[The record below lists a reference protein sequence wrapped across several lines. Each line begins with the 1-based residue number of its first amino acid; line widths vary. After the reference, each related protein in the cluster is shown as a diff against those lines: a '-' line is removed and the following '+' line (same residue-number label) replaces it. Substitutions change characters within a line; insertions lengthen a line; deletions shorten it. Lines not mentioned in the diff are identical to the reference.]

1 MPFRFSPRPNH
12 ASEIRWQP
20 WSEAPFARATAE
32 GKLVLL
38 SISAVW
44 CHWCHVMDEETYSN
58 RAVIDL
64 INERFIAVRVDND
77 ERPEI
82 NARYNMGGWPTTAL
96 LTARGEIISGATYV
110 PPEAMLLLLERVIEF
125 CATQKERI
133 AEHLE
138 QARALR
144 EERRERER
152 AVVGELDAEMPG
164 EILADIIE
172 RFDEEHGGFG
182 GAPKFPHLDA
192 LSLLLDR
199 WRLARIP
206 SPRESDRATLTAAA
220 HRYEVMLRKTLSS
233 MIHGGLYDTE
243 EGGFYRYATEADWS
257 VPHYEKMTE
266 DHAQLL
272 PVIAGVFLMTADEDL
287 RRVLRQ
293 TWQWIRG
300 TLYDEQTGL
309 FGGSQDAD
317 EAYALRSAAE
327 RRSYPAPFVDR
338 ANYTQQTAGLAGA
351 LFSVADALDDA
362 EIARYAE
369 AALDAL
375 HDRLRDASGLLYHLL
390 PPDGAPPSVERLLTD
405 QVAYVNAALDAYGY
419 NGAERFLQRAK
430 DLADRLFPIFGH
442 EGRLRDHAHG
452 DRTGALGEALYGLR
466 ENASA
471 AEALLRLSGI
481 TEEPEYRIRAQSIL
495 RHCGEQARGG
505 SLFAAKYAAVLSFA
519 LGPCSMLH
527 IHADVAHARAFLRAS
542 KRLPDPYLVAC
553 TVLSEA
559 QEHEALFC
567 RGTTCAAPVR
577 DADALR
583 SAWEGLFAITK
594 GA

>member
-1 MPFRFSPRPNH
+1 MAFRFSPRANH
-12 ASEIRWQP
+12 AAEIKWQS
-20 WSEAPFARATAE
+20 WSEESFARAAAE

-64 INERFIAVRVDND
+64 INERFVAVRVDND

-110 PPEAMLLLLERVIEF
+110 PPEAMLLLLERVMAFYTTE
-125 CATQKERI
+125 KERI
-133 AEHLE
+133 VAHLE
-138 QARALR
+138 QGRALR

-152 AVVGELDAEMPG
+152 SAEGELDVELPG
-164 EILADIIE
+164 EILAEIIE

-182 GAPKFPHLDA
+182 SAPKFPHPDVLA
-192 LSLLLDR
+192 LLLAR
-199 WRLARIP
+199 WRIP
-206 SPRESDRATLTAAA
+206 SPRTRA
-220 HRYEVMLRKTLSS
+220 YETMLRKTLSG
-233 MIHGGLYDTE
+233 MLHGGLYDTE

-266 DHAQLL
+266 DHAHLL
-272 PVIAGVFLMTADEDL
+272 PVIAGVYLMTEDDDL
-287 RRVLRQ
+287 HRVLRQ

-300 TLYDEQTGL
+300 TLYDERTRL

-317 EAYALRSAAE
+317 EAYSLLGAAE
-327 RRSYPAPFVDR
+327 RRSHPTPFVDR
-338 ANYTQQTAGLAGA
+338 ASYTQQTAALAGA

-362 EIARYAE
+362 EIARCAE

-375 HDRLRDASGLLYHLL
+375 DDRMRDASGLFYHLL
-390 PPDGAPPSVERLLTD
+390 PADGAPPAVERLLTD
-405 QVAYVNAALDAYGY
+405 QVAYVNAALDAYEY
-419 NGAERFLQRAK
+419 NGAERFLRRAK
-430 DLADRLFPIFGH
+430 DLADRLWPVFWH
-442 EGRLRDHAHG
+442 EGRLRDHAHS
-452 DRTGALGEALYGLR
+452 DRTGALGEAVFGLR

-471 AEALLRLSGI
+471 AEALLRLAGI
-481 TEEPEYRIRAQSIL
+481 TAEPEYRVRAESIL
-495 RHCGEQARGG
+495 RHCAEQARGG

-519 LGPCSMLH
+519 MAPRSTLR
-527 IHADVAHARAFLRAS
+527 IHADEAHARAFLRAA
-542 KRLPDPYLVAC
+542 KRLPDPYLLLC
-553 TVLSEA
+553 TVLSGER
-559 QEHEALFC
+559 ENEALLC

-583 SAWEGLFAITK
+583 SAWEGLFAATLQVPEKPILWPLTS
-594 GA
+594 